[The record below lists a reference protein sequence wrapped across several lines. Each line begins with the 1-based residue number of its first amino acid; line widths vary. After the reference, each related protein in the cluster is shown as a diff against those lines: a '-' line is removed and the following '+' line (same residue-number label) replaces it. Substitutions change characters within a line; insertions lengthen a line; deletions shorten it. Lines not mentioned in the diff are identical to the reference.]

1 MAFDVRTIWDFSD
14 PAKSEKLFR
23 EELKNPHSQEE
34 QIEIWAQIARCY
46 GLQGQ
51 FERAHEILDDHWQ
64 EAERVKGRPLASFL
78 LERGRVF
85 RSAGAVERAYE
96 FFDRAADS
104 DELDLKLDAMHMQ
117 AIVAEPDDAIKINTE
132 ALEIARAATDNE
144 WARRWAGTL
153 ASNLGWSYFDQGRY
167 EEALG
172 CFQEGL
178 EERNGRGTASQIHQ
192 AKWAVG
198 RCLRALGRYDAA
210 LEVQTGLDKTDGYVL
225 EELAELHLA
234 LAKQNFKQA
243 STLLA
248 DVYGKESAA
257 IIRMKMLAQD

>member
-34 QIEIWAQIARCY
+34 QLEIWAQIARCY

-51 FERAHEILDDHWQ
+51 FEQAHEILDDHWP
-64 EAERVKGRPLASFL
+64 EAERLQGRPLASFL

-85 RSAGAVERAYE
+85 RSSKAVERAYE

-132 ALEIARAATDNE
+132 ALEIARSTTDNE

-153 ASNLGWSYFDQGRY
+153 ANNLGWSYFDQGKY
-167 EEALG
+167 EEALK
-172 CFQEGL
+172 CFEEGL

-198 RCLRALGRYDAA
+198 RCLRALGRFEEA
-210 LEVQTGLDKTDGYVL
+210 LEVQEGLDKSDGYVV

-234 LAKQNFKQA
+234 MAKQNFAQA
-243 STLLA
+243 SELLG
-248 DVYGKESAA
+248 DVYGKDSDA
-257 IIRMKMLAQD
+257 IKRMDLLAQT